1 MERKEWILVCSVL
14 IAELFPFVKSR
25 ERKKTCKTLYKIANI
40 KVRN

>member
-25 ERKKTCKTLYKIANI
+25 KKHVRLYIRLLI
-40 KVRN
+40 I